1 MTKNKFYDIIDID
14 KKESDI
20 MSRYPGSL
28 HNHSHFSN
36 QTLRDCIN
44 TVESL
49 MDLAVELGHEC
60 VALTDHETISGY
72 IKAEKYYKKIKE
84 KHPDFKLIRGNEIYL
99 TRNGLTANNYDK
111 TKDRYFHFILLARDL
126 EGYKQICELSTR
138 AWQRSYMSRRQRRRP
153 TYYQDLKDIVK
164 PNQGH
169 LIASS
174 ACLGSQLDRFL
185 LQFME
190 THDVEYYHTALRWCQ
205 YIEDIF
211 GEGNF
216 YLEIQPSN
224 NKEQIFV
231 NQCLLN
237 IAEELNLRYIITT
250 DSHYGRPED
259 AKVHE
264 AFLNAQDGDREVKSF
279 YATTYMMS
287 DEEIRSFFPYLRNDQ
302 IEFAY
307 ESIREIKDRCEDFS
321 ILKPLKIPSLPWRKF
336 PEVEFQE
343 KVDWP
348 LYIPAIEKFFNSPH
362 YSDNVL
368 ALALIDGINR
378 HPDLKNEEAYKA
390 LNECLEMTWESSQV
404 NKAQWS
410 AYFLNLQKIIDECW
424 NAGTLVMPARGS
436 GMGFLL
442 LYALDIIQINCL
454 REKTRTYSWRFLNPA
469 RVSVLDIDVDIEGVR
484 RAQTLEHLRK
494 VYGQN
499 RVSNVAT
506 FKTEK
511 SKSAIQTAARGLG
524 IDIDEASYISNL
536 IPVERG
542 AVYSLKQ
549 TYYGDEENGI
559 APTQSFVNEVEK
571 YPQLWEVAQKIEGLI
586 CGVGIHA
593 GGVVFTDEDF
603 TESSAL
609 MRAPDGTI
617 ITQFELHDL
626 EDVSMIKM
634 DLLSV
639 EAADK
644 IHTCL
649 DLLAEQGYIK
659 KYPTLRE
666 TYENAIGVYKIDRD
680 DKQMW
685 DMVQNHEIVSLF
697 QMEQQSGVRGI
708 ALTHPRSVDELA
720 VLNSVI
726 RLMATEKGAESPLD
740 KYARF
745 RDNPNAWDR
754 EMISM
759 GLTEEERK
767 IMHRELDIS
776 DGMSITQEQFM
787 QLVQL
792 PECGGWDLQ
801 FADKLRKSIAKKN
814 PKEYD
819 ALTKQF
825 FDNVKEKGLSQKFCN
840 YVWNIEI
847 ALSRG
852 YGFNAAHTYSYSM
865 VALQEMN
872 LARFFPIIFWN
883 TANLIVDSGGI
894 QTIEYDENGEA
905 SLIVEAE
912 PDEDPDEEEQEEW
925 EEENEINSEDER
937 EDKKKEK
944 TKTVDYGKVASAI
957 GRFST
962 YGIVVSPP
970 NINSSSYTFTP
981 VVKRNEILYGLRG
994 ITRLSTSII
1003 QEIISKRP
1011 FHSIQDFIDRVKVNK
1026 IQMTNLIKCG
1036 AFDELV
1042 DLPREEIMAAY
1053 IDMIADKKQ
1062 RLTLQNMQML
1072 INYDLIPENLSF
1084 CKKLFLFNKF
1094 LKQQKKVE
1102 YYKLNEAAI
1111 NFIANYFSADCLVNG
1126 IEISAAVW
1134 DNLYQRG
1141 MDPMRFYLK
1150 EHKDEMLDKLNKALY
1165 DEMFNKY
1172 AKGSISHWEMESVSF
1187 YSHPHELADSQYLYD
1202 DFFQLSE
1209 EPEVDYTFTGKDGN
1223 EVRVYKL
1230 RRIIG
1235 TVIDKNK
1242 MKNTVTLLTPTG
1254 VVNVKVYKSQYAGY
1268 DKQLSERG
1276 ADGHKHVVEAS
1287 WFKRGTLLMIQGIRR
1302 GQDFIPKK
1310 RKDSFYP
1317 IISKITGI
1325 HDDGTLEFQTER
1337 AVIEE

>member
-1 MTKNKFYDIIDID
+1 
-14 KKESDI
+14 

-49 MDLAVELGHEC
+49 IDLAMELGHEC

-72 IKAEKYYKKIKE
+72 IKAEKYIKQKRTDKKDKDGNIIP
-84 KHPDFKLIRGNEIYL
+84 HDPRWDSFKLIRGNEIYL
-99 TRNGLTANNYDK
+99 TRNGLTAKNYDK
-111 TKDRYFHFILLARDL
+111 TKDRYFHFILLAKDL
-126 EGYKQICELSTR
+126 EGYKQICQLSTR

-153 TYYQDLKDIVK
+153 TYYQDLKDIIK

-169 LIASS
+169 VIASS
-174 ACLGSQLDRFL
+174 ACLGSQLDKFL
-185 LQFME
+185 LRYMDTGDE
-190 THDVEYYHTALRWCQ
+190 EYFDTARRWCE

-211 GEGNF
+211 GDGNF
-216 YLEIQPSN
+216 YLEMQPSTS
-224 NKEQIFV
+224 KEQIFV
-231 NQCLLN
+231 NKQLLKLSEMLG
-237 IAEELNLRYIITT
+237 IRYIITT

-259 AKVHE
+259 AAIHE
-264 AFLNAQDGDREVKSF
+264 AFLNSQDGDREVKSF

-287 DEEIRSFFPYLRNDQ
+287 DEEIRSFFPYLTESE
-302 IEFAY
+302 IESAY
-307 ESIREIKDRCEDFS
+307 TAIRTIKDQCEDFS
-321 ILKPLKIPSLPWRKF
+321 ILKPLKIPSLPWRQFHGFTSREIGFYTYK
-336 PEVEFQE
+336 
-343 KVDWP
+343 
-348 LYIPAIEKFFNSPH
+348 IPALINFVNSN
-362 YSDNVL
+362 YNSDKQLVL
-368 ALALIDGINR
+368 ALIEGIKK
-378 HPDLKNEEAYKA
+378 HEDLQNEEAYKA

-424 NAGTLVMPARGS
+424 NSGTIVLPARGS
-436 GMGFLL
+436 GMGFVL

-454 REKTRTYSWRFLNPA
+454 REKTKTYPWRFLNPA

-484 RAQTLEHLRK
+484 RGQTLEHLRK
-494 VYGQN
+494 VYGAN

-524 IDIDEASYISNL
+524 IDVDEASYISNL
-536 IPVERG
+536 IPSERG
-542 AVYSLKQ
+542 QVYTLKQ

-559 APTQSFVNEVEK
+559 SPTTAFVNEIDK
-571 YPQLWEVAQKIEGLI
+571 YPQLWEVAKKIEGLI
-586 CGVGIHA
+586 CGQGIHA

-649 DLLAEQGYIK
+649 DLLVEQGYIK

-666 TYENAIGVYKIDRD
+666 TYEEALGVYKINRD
-680 DKQMW
+680 DEKMW

-745 RDNPNAWDR
+745 RSYPNAWDA
-754 EMISM
+754 EMKQM
-759 GLTEEERK
+759 GLSDEERQ

-825 FDNVKEKGLSQKFCN
+825 FDNVKEKQLNEKFCN
-840 YVWNIEI
+840 YVWNVEV

-872 LARFFPIIFWN
+872 LARFYPIIFWN

-894 QTIEYDENGEA
+894 QVVDYTTAEDEMLE
-905 SLIVEAE
+905 VEAE
-912 PDEDPDEEEQEEW
+912 PDMDEEEELEEW
-925 EEENEINSEDER
+925 EEENEVTEGEK
-937 EDKKKEK
+937 EDKQKEK
-944 TKTVDYGKVASAI
+944 SKTVDYGKVASAI
-957 GRFST
+957 GRFSS
-962 YGIVVSPP
+962 YGIKVAPP
-970 NINSSSYTFTP
+970 DINNSSYTFTP
-981 VVKRNEILYGLRG
+981 VVRDNRILYGLRG
-994 ITRLSTSII
+994 ITRLSATTIKDI
-1003 QEIISKRP
+1003 MEKRP
-1011 FHSIQDFIDRVKVNK
+1011 FRSMEDFLERVKINK
-1026 IQMTNLIKCG
+1026 IQMSNLIKSG
-1036 AFDELV
+1036 AFDGLV
-1042 DLPREEIMAAY
+1042 NLPREEIMAKY

-1062 RLTLQNMQML
+1062 RITLQNMQML
-1072 INYDLIPENLSF
+1072 INYNLIPEELIF
-1084 CKKLFLFNKF
+1084 CKKVFLFNKF

-1102 YYKLNEAAI
+1102 YYQLNNAAI
-1111 NFIANYFSADCLVNG
+1111 DFIANNFTADVISNG
-1126 IEISAAVW
+1126 TEIQAAKW
-1134 DNLYQRG
+1134 ELMYQNA
-1141 MDPMRFYLK
+1141 MNPMREYIK
-1150 EHKDEMLDKLNKALY
+1150 EHKDEILEALNKCLY
-1165 DEMFNKY
+1165 NEMFNKY
-1172 AKGSISHWEMESVSF
+1172 ALGSVEHWSMESVSF
-1187 YSHPHELADSQYLYD
+1187 YQDKHELDNSQHLYS
-1202 DFFQLSE
+1202 DFMKLPE

-1223 EVRVYKL
+1223 EVKVFRL
-1230 RRIIG
+1230 RQIIG

-1254 VVNVKVYKSQYAGY
+1254 VVNVKVYKSQYAGF

-1276 ADGHKHVVEAS
+1276 ADGHKHVIEKS
-1287 WFKRGTLLMIQGIRR
+1287 WFSRGTLLMVQGIRR
-1302 GQDFIPKK
+1302 GADFIPKK
-1310 RKDSFYP
+1310 RKDSFFP
-1317 IISKITGI
+1317 VISKITAI
-1325 HDDGTLEFQTER
+1325 NEDGTLQFQTER
-1337 AVIEE
+1337 AIIEE

>member
-1 MTKNKFYDIIDID
+1 
-14 KKESDI
+14 
-20 MSRYPGSL
+20 MSKYPGSL
-28 HNHSHFSN
+28 HNHTEYSN
-36 QTLRDCIN
+36 ETLRDCIN
-44 TVESL
+44 TVPGL
-49 MDLAVELGHEC
+49 IDLAIELGHEC
-60 VALTDHETISGY
+60 VAITDHETISSY

-84 KHPDFKLIRGNEIYL
+84 KYPDFKLIRGNEIYL
-99 TRNGLTANNYDK
+99 TRNGLTAKNYDK
-111 TKDRYFHFILLARDL
+111 TKDRYFHFILLAKDL
-126 EGYKQICELSTR
+126 IGYKQICELSTR

-174 ACLGSQLDRFL
+174 ACLGSQLDKFL
-185 LQFME
+185 LRYMDTGDEEFYE
-190 THDVEYYHTALRWCQ
+190 TAKRWCQ
-205 YIEDIF
+205 YIIDIF

-216 YLEIQPSN
+216 YLELQPSN
-224 NKEQIFV
+224 NAEQIFV
-231 NQCLLN
+231 NKHLLKLSN
-237 IAEELNLRYIITT
+237 ELGIKYIITT

-259 AKVHE
+259 AKIHE

-279 YATTYMMS
+279 YATTYMMK
-287 DEEIRSFFPYLRNDQ
+287 DEEVRGFLKYMTENQ
-302 IEFAY
+302 IEAAY
-307 ESIREIKDRCEDFS
+307 EAIREIKDKCEDFS
-321 ILKPLKIPSLPWRKF
+321 ILKPLKIPSLPWRTFIEYSSDDIKYYAT
-336 PEVEFQE
+336 
-343 KVDWP
+343 KM
-348 LYIPAIEKFFNSPH
+348 PALDHFIESPH
-362 YSDNVL
+362 ESDRQLVL
-368 ALALIDGINR
+368 ALIAGINK
-378 HPDLKNEEAYKA
+378 HEDLRNEEAYAA
-390 LNECLEMTWESSQV
+390 LNECLEMTWVSSEV

-436 GMGFLL
+436 GMGFVL

-454 REKTRTYSWRFLNPA
+454 REKTKTYPWRFLNPA

-484 RAQTLEHLRK
+484 RAQVLEHLRK

-524 IDIDEASYISNL
+524 IDVDEASYISNL

-542 AVYSLKQ
+542 AVYTLKQ

-559 APTQSFVNEVEK
+559 APTQSFINEVNK

-586 CGVGIHA
+586 CGQGIHA

-649 DLLAEQGYIK
+649 DLLVEQGYVK

-666 TYENAIGVYKIDRD
+666 TYENAIGVYKINRD
-680 DKQMW
+680 DEKMW

-745 RDNPNAWDR
+745 REHPKDWDK
-754 EMISM
+754 EMIQL
-759 GLTEEERK
+759 GLTDKERE

-825 FDNVKEKGLSQKFCN
+825 FENVKEKGLSEKFCN
-840 YVWNIEI
+840 YVWNVEI

-865 VALQEMN
+865 IALQEMN
-872 LARFFPIIFWN
+872 LAKFFPIIFWN
-883 TANLIVDSGGI
+883 CANLIVDSGGI
-894 QTIEYDENGEA
+894 QTEEMDEDEG
-905 SLIVEAE
+905 LDVEPE
-912 PDEDPDEEEQEEW
+912 PDEDEEEEQEEW
-925 EEENEINSEDER
+925 EEENEATEGEK

-944 TKTVDYGKVASAI
+944 TKSVDYGKVASAI
-957 GRFST
+957 GRFHS
-962 YGIVVSPP
+962 YGIKVSPP
-970 NINSSSYTFTP
+970 NINDSSYSFTP
-981 VVKRNEILYGLRG
+981 VVERNEILYGLRG

-1003 QEIISKRP
+1003 KEIMEMRP
-1011 FHSIQDFIDRVKVNK
+1011 FDSMEDFLERVKINK
-1026 IQMTNLIKCG
+1026 VQMSNLIKCG
-1036 AFDELV
+1036 AFDEMMGI
-1042 DLPREEIMAAY
+1042 PREEIMAKY
-1053 IDMIADKKQ
+1053 ISMIADKKQ

-1072 INYDLIPENLSF
+1072 ITYNLIPEEMNF
-1084 CKKLFLFNKF
+1084 AKKVFLFNKF

-1102 YYKLNEAAI
+1102 YYQLNDAAI
-1111 NFIANYFSADCLVNG
+1111 NFIADNFSVDILTNG
-1126 IEISAAVW
+1126 MQLSAAKW
-1134 DNLYQRG
+1134 DLIYQRA
-1141 MDPMRFYLK
+1141 MDPMRNYIK
-1150 EHKDEMLDKLNKALY
+1150 AHKDEMLKALNDALY
-1165 DEMFNKY
+1165 KEMFDKY
-1172 AKGSISHWEMESVSF
+1172 AQGSISHWEMESVSF
-1187 YSHPHELADSQYLYD
+1187 YSHEHELAEAQYYYD
-1202 DFFQLSE
+1202 DFFKLSE
-1209 EPEVDYTFTGKDGN
+1209 EPEVDYSFVGKDGK
-1223 EVRVYKL
+1223 EVRIYSLKK
-1230 RRIIG
+1230 IIG
-1235 TVIDKNK
+1235 TVIDKSK

-1254 VVNVKVYKSQYAGY
+1254 VVNVKIYKNQYAGY

-1276 ADGHKHVVEAS
+1276 ADGKKHVKEKS
-1287 WFKRGTLLMIQGIRR
+1287 WFSRGTLLMVQGIRR

-1317 IISKITGI
+1317 IISKITAI

-1337 AVIEE
+1337 AEIVE

>member
-1 MTKNKFYDIIDID
+1 
-14 KKESDI
+14 
-20 MSRYPGSL
+20 MSKYPGSL
-28 HNHSHFSN
+28 HNHTEYSN
-36 QTLRDCIN
+36 ETLRDCIN
-44 TVESL
+44 TVQSL
-49 MDLAVELGHEC
+49 IDTAIELGHEC
-60 VALTDHETISGY
+60 VAITDHETISSY

-99 TRNGLTANNYDK
+99 TRNGLTAKNFDK
-111 TKDRYFHFILLARDL
+111 TRDGYFHFILLAKDL
-126 EGYKQICELSTR
+126 EGYKQICQLSTR

-174 ACLGSQLDRFL
+174 ACLGSQLDKFL
-185 LQFME
+185 LRYMDTE
-190 THDVEYYHTALRWCQ
+190 DEEYFKTAKKWCL

-211 GEGNF
+211 GRGNF
-216 YLEIQPSN
+216 YLELQPSN

-231 NQCLLN
+231 NNKLIQ
-237 IAEELNLRYIITT
+237 IANDLKIPYIITT

-259 AKVHE
+259 APIHE
-264 AFLNAQDGDREVKSF
+264 AFLNAQEGDREVKSF
-279 YATTYMMS
+279 YASTYMMK
-287 DEEIRSFFPYLRNDQ
+287 DEEVREYLKYLTDEQ
-302 IEFAY
+302 IEAAY
-307 ESIREIKDRCEDFS
+307 ESIREIKDKCEDFS
-321 ILKPLKIPSLPWRKF
+321 ILKPLKIPSLPWRTYYD
-336 PEVEFQE
+336 PGDE
-343 KVDWP
+343 K
-348 LYIPAIEKFFNSPH
+348 IIKAIEKMPAIKNFIYSSH
-362 YSDNVL
+362 SSDNILVY
-368 ALALIDGINR
+368 ALIDGIER
-378 HPDLKNEEAYKA
+378 HKDLQNDKAYKA

-424 NAGTLVMPARGS
+424 NAGTIVLPARGS
-436 GMGFLL
+436 GMGFVL

-454 REKTRTYSWRFLNPA
+454 REKTKTYPWRFLNPA

-494 VYGQN
+494 VYGEN

-524 IDIDEASYISNL
+524 IDVDTASYISNL

-542 AVYSLKQ
+542 QVYTLKQ
-549 TYYGDEENGI
+549 TYYGDEENDI
-559 APTQSFVNEVEK
+559 MPTQAFINEVNK

-586 CGVGIHA
+586 CGQGIHA

-649 DLLAEQGYIK
+649 DLLVEQGYIEEK
-659 KYPTLRE
+659 ATLRE
-666 TYENAIGVYKIDRD
+666 TYENALGVYKINRD
-680 DKQMW
+680 DEKMW

-745 RDNPNAWDR
+745 RENPRDWDK
-754 EMISM
+754 EMKDM
-759 GLTEEERK
+759 GLTDEERV

-825 FDNVKEKGLSQKFCN
+825 FENVEEKGLSKNFCN

-865 VALQEMN
+865 IALQEMN
-872 LARFFPIIFWN
+872 LARFYPIIFWN

-894 QTIEYDENGEA
+894 QTDEE
-905 SLIVEAE
+905 VE
-912 PDEDPDEEEQEEW
+912 DEDEGLEVEPEEDEDEEEQEDW
-925 EEENEINSEDER
+925 EEENEELSNEEV
-937 EDKKKEK
+937 EDKKKK
-944 TKTVDYGKVASAI
+944 KQKNIDYGKVATAI
-957 GRFST
+957 GRFNN
-962 YGIVVSPP
+962 YGIKVSPP

-981 VVKRNEILYGLRG
+981 DVEKNQILYGLRG
-994 ITRLSTSII
+994 IARLSTSII
-1003 QEIISKRP
+1003 QDIINKRP
-1011 FHSIQDFIDRVKVNK
+1011 FDSVDDFLERVKLNK
-1026 IQMTNLIKCG
+1026 IQMSNLIKCG
-1036 AFDELV
+1036 AFDELAGI
-1042 DLPREEIMAAY
+1042 PREEIMRDY
-1053 IDMIADKKQ
+1053 IENIADIKNDINL
-1062 RLTLQNMQML
+1062 RNMQML
-1072 INYDLIPENLSF
+1072 INYNLIPKELDF
-1084 CKKLFLFNKF
+1084 YRRVFLFNKF
-1094 LKQQKKVE
+1094 LKTQIKDNKYE
-1102 YYKLNEAAI
+1102 LIPAAI
-1111 NFIANYFSADCLVNG
+1111 DFISDNFSADYIENG
-1126 IEISAAVW
+1126 NYISMALW
-1134 DNLYQRG
+1134 DSLYKKAMEPMRVYLKQNKAKMLNKLNNVLYQ
-1141 MDPMRFYLK
+1141 
-1150 EHKDEMLDKLNKALY
+1150 EVY
-1165 DEMFNKY
+1165 DKY
-1172 AKGSISHWEMESVSF
+1172 AEGNISHWEMESVSF
-1187 YSHPHELADSQYLYD
+1187 YSHEHELNDAQSLYD
-1202 DFFQLSE
+1202 DFFKLPE
-1209 EPEVDYTFTGKDGN
+1209 EPEIDYSFIGKDGN
-1223 EVRVYKL
+1223 EIRVYKL

-1254 VVNVKVYKSQYAGY
+1254 VVNVKIYKNQYALY
-1268 DKQLSERG
+1268 DKQLSQKG
-1276 ADGHKHVVEAS
+1276 ADGKKHVIEKS
-1287 WFKRGTLLMIQGIRR
+1287 WFSRGTLLMVQGIRR

-1310 RKDSFYP
+1310 RKDSYYP
-1317 IISKITGI
+1317 VVSKITKI
-1325 HDDGTLEFQTER
+1325 EDDGYLEFQLER
-1337 AVIEE
+1337 AEVSE

>member
-1 MTKNKFYDIIDID
+1 M
-14 KKESDI
+14 
-20 MSRYPGSL
+20 
-28 HNHSHFSN
+28 
-36 QTLRDCIN
+36 
-44 TVESL
+44 
-49 MDLAVELGHEC
+49 
-60 VALTDHETISGY
+60 
-72 IKAEKYYKKIKE
+72 
-84 KHPDFKLIRGNEIYL
+84 
-99 TRNGLTANNYDK
+99 
-111 TKDRYFHFILLARDL
+111 
-126 EGYKQICELSTR
+126 
-138 AWQRSYMSRRQRRRP
+138 
-153 TYYQDLKDIVK
+153 
-164 PNQGH
+164 
-169 LIASS
+169 
-174 ACLGSQLDRFL
+174 
-185 LQFME
+185 
-190 THDVEYYHTALRWCQ
+190 
-205 YIEDIF
+205 
-211 GEGNF
+211 
-216 YLEIQPSN
+216 
-224 NKEQIFV
+224 
-231 NQCLLN
+231 
-237 IAEELNLRYIITT
+237 
-250 DSHYGRPED
+250 
-259 AKVHE
+259 
-264 AFLNAQDGDREVKSF
+264 
-279 YATTYMMS
+279 
-287 DEEIRSFFPYLRNDQ
+287 
-302 IEFAY
+302 
-307 ESIREIKDRCEDFS
+307 
-321 ILKPLKIPSLPWRKF
+321 
-336 PEVEFQE
+336 
-343 KVDWP
+343 
-348 LYIPAIEKFFNSPH
+348 
-362 YSDNVL
+362 
-368 ALALIDGINR
+368 
-378 HPDLKNEEAYKA
+378 
-390 LNECLEMTWESSQV
+390 
-404 NKAQWS
+404 
-410 AYFLNLQKIIDECW
+410 
-424 NAGTLVMPARGS
+424 
-436 GMGFLL
+436 
-442 LYALDIIQINCL
+442 
-454 REKTRTYSWRFLNPA
+454 NPA

-494 VYGQN
+494 VYGAN

-524 IDIDEASYISNL
+524 IDVDEASYISNL

-542 AVYSLKQ
+542 AVYTLKQ

-559 APTQSFVNEVEK
+559 APTQSFVNEISK

-586 CGVGIHA
+586 CGQGIHA

-649 DLLAEQGYIK
+649 DLLVNQGYIQ
-659 KYPTLRE
+659 PGATLRE
-666 TYENAIGVYKIDRD
+666 TYESVLNVYKIERD
-680 DKQMW
+680 DPKMW

-745 RDNPNAWDR
+745 RERPKDWDK
-754 EMISM
+754 EMIQM
-759 GLTEEERK
+759 GLTEEERA

-825 FDNVKEKGLSQKFCN
+825 FDNVKEKGLSEKFCN

-883 TANLIVDSGGI
+883 CANLIVDSGGI
-894 QTIEYDENGEA
+894 QTTEVEDEDEG
-905 SLIVEAE
+905 LDVEAE
-912 PDEDPDEEEQEEW
+912 PDEDENEEDEEEW
-925 EEENEINSEDER
+925 EEENESSEGEK

-944 TKTVDYGKVASAI
+944 TKTIDYGKVASAI
-957 GRFST
+957 GRFNT
-962 YGIVVSPP
+962 YGIKVAPP
-970 NINSSSYTFTP
+970 NINASNYTFTP
-981 VVKRNEILYGLRG
+981 VVKENEILYGLRG

-1003 QEIISKRP
+1003 KDIMDKRP
-1011 FHSIQDFIDRVKVNK
+1011 FGSMEEFLDKVKINK
-1026 IQMTNLIKCG
+1026 VQMSNLIKCG
-1036 AFDELV
+1036 AFDELTG
-1042 DLPREEIMAAY
+1042 LPREETMKKY
-1053 IDMIADKKQ
+1053 IEMIADKKQ

-1072 INYDLIPENLSF
+1072 INYDLIPPELEF

-1102 YYKLNEAAI
+1102 YYELNDSAV
-1111 NFIANYFSADCLVNG
+1111 NFIANNFNADWLSNG
-1126 IEISAAVW
+1126 TKISAAVW

-1141 MDPMRFYLK
+1141 MDPMRMYLK
-1150 EHKDEMLDKLNKALY
+1150 EHKDEVLNKLNQALY

-1172 AKGSISHWEMESVSF
+1172 AAGSVSHWEMESVSF
-1187 YSHPHELADSQYLYD
+1187 YSHEHELASAQQYYD
-1202 DFFQLSE
+1202 DFFTLPE
-1209 EPEVDYTFTGKDGN
+1209 EPEIDYTFTGKDGN
-1223 EVRVYKL
+1223 EVRVFKL
-1230 RRIIG
+1230 RKIIG
-1235 TVIDKNK
+1235 TVIDKSK

-1254 VVNVKVYKSQYAGY
+1254 VVNVKIYKNQYAGY

-1276 ADGHKHVVEAS
+1276 ADGKKHVKEKS
-1287 WFKRGTLLMIQGIRR
+1287 WFSRGTLLMVQGIRR

-1317 IISKITGI
+1317 IISKITAI

>member
-1 MTKNKFYDIIDID
+1 
-14 KKESDI
+14 
-20 MSRYPGSL
+20 MSQYPGSM
-28 HNHSHFSN
+28 HNHTEYSN
-36 QTLRDCIN
+36 ETLRDCIN
-44 TVESL
+44 TVQGL
-49 MDLAVELGHEC
+49 IDLAIELGHEC
-60 VALTDHETISGY
+60 VAITDHETISSY

-99 TRNGLTANNYDK
+99 TRNGLTAKNYDK
-111 TKDRYFHFILLARDL
+111 TKDRYFHFILLAKDI

-174 ACLGSQLDRFL
+174 ACLGSQLDKFL
-185 LQFME
+185 LQYMDTGDE
-190 THDVEYYHTALRWCQ
+190 EYFDTARRWCE

-211 GEGNF
+211 GAGNF
-216 YLEIQPSN
+216 YLELQPSN

-231 NQCLLN
+231 NQQLIRLSEMLGIN
-237 IAEELNLRYIITT
+237 YIITT

-259 AKVHE
+259 APIHE
-264 AFLNAQDGDREVKSF
+264 AFLNAQDGEREVKSF
-279 YATTYMMS
+279 YATTYMMK
-287 DEEIRSFFPYLRNDQ
+287 DEEVRSFLPYLTPEQ
-302 IEFAY
+302 IEAAY
-307 ESIREIKDRCEDFS
+307 ASIREIKNKCEDFS
-321 ILKPLKIPSLPWRKF
+321 ILKPLKIPSLPWRDF
-336 PEVEFQE
+336 HARTQE
-343 KVDWP
+343 EIDY
-348 LYIPAIEKFFNSPH
+348 YISLMPALEKFLHSTH
-362 YSDNVL
+362 YSDSELFFAV
-368 ALALIDGINR
+368 IDGIKK
-378 HPDLKNEEAYKA
+378 HEDLQNEEAYKA
-390 LNECLEMTWESSQV
+390 LNECLEMTWVSSEV

-436 GMGFLL
+436 GMGFVL

-454 REKTRTYSWRFLNPA
+454 REKTKTYPWRFLNPA

-484 RAQTLEHLRK
+484 RAQVLEHLRK

-524 IDIDEASYISNL
+524 IDVDEASYISNL
-536 IPVERG
+536 IPAERG
-542 AVYSLKQ
+542 QVYTLKQ
-549 TYYGDEENGI
+549 AYYGDEENGI
-559 APTQSFVNEVEK
+559 APTQAFINEVDK
-571 YPQLWEVAQKIEGLI
+571 YPQLWEVAKKIEGLI
-586 CGVGIHA
+586 CGQGIHA

-609 MRAPDGTI
+609 MRAPDGTV

-649 DLLAEQGYIK
+649 DLLVEQGYIK
-659 KYPTLRE
+659 QYPTLRE
-666 TYENAIGVYKIDRD
+666 TYENALGVYKINRD
-680 DKQMW
+680 DEKMW

-745 RDNPNAWDR
+745 RENPKAWDR
-754 EMISM
+754 EMQQM
-759 GLTEEERK
+759 GLTEEQRA

-801 FADKLRKSIAKKN
+801 WADKLRKSIAKKN
-814 PKEYD
+814 PKDYD

-825 FDNVKEKGLSQKFCN
+825 FDNVKEKGLNEKFCH
-840 YVWNIEI
+840 YVWDVEV

-852 YGFNAAHTYSYSM
+852 YGFNAAHTYSYSII
-865 VALQEMN
+865 ALQEMN
-872 LARFFPIIFWN
+872 LARFYPIIFWN

-894 QTIEYDENGEA
+894 QIEEVEDEDEGLDVEP
-905 SLIVEAE
+905 EAE
-912 PDEDPDEEEQEEW
+912 EDEEDEEDEEEW
-925 EEENEINSEDER
+925 EEENELTEGEK

-944 TKTVDYGKVASAI
+944 SKTVDYGKVAAAI
-957 GRFST
+957 GRFSN
-962 YGIVVSPP
+962 YGISVAPP
-970 NINSSSYTFTP
+970 DINSSSYTFTP
-981 VVKRNEILYGLRG
+981 VVKSNEILYGLRG
-994 ITRLSTSII
+994 ITRLSTSTIKDI
-1003 QEIISKRP
+1003 MGGRP
-1011 FHSIQDFIDRVKVNK
+1011 FKSMEDFLDKVKVNK
-1026 IQMTNLIKCG
+1026 IQMANLIKCG

-1042 DLPREEIMAAY
+1042 KLPREEIMAKY

-1072 INYDLIPENLSF
+1072 INYDLIPEELSF

-1102 YYKLNEAAI
+1102 YYELNDSAI
-1111 NFIANYFSADCLVNG
+1111 NFIANNFSADYLSNG
-1126 IEISAAVW
+1126 TKISAELW
-1134 DNLYQRG
+1134 DALYQRG
-1141 MDPMRFYLK
+1141 MDPMRNYLK
-1150 EHKDEMLDKLNKALY
+1150 ANKDEVLSNLNNALY
-1165 DEMFNKY
+1165 NEMFNKY
-1172 AKGSISHWEMESVSF
+1172 AQGSVSHWEMEAVSF
-1187 YSHPHELADSQYLYD
+1187 YSHAHELTDSQYLYD
-1202 DFFQLSE
+1202 DFFKLSE

-1223 EVRVYKL
+1223 EVRVYRL
-1230 RRIIG
+1230 RKIIG
-1235 TVIDKNK
+1235 TVIDKSK

-1254 VVNVKVYKSQYAGY
+1254 VVNVKVYKNQYAGF
-1268 DKQLSERG
+1268 DKQLSQKG
-1276 ADGHKHVVEAS
+1276 ADGKKHVIEKS
-1287 WFKRGTLLMIQGIRR
+1287 WFSRGSLLMVQGIRR

-1317 IISKITGI
+1317 VISKITNV

>member
-1 MTKNKFYDIIDID
+1 
-14 KKESDI
+14 

-49 MDLAVELGHEC
+49 IDLAVELGHEC

-84 KHPDFKLIRGNEIYL
+84 KNPDFKLIRGNEIYL
-99 TRNGLTANNYDK
+99 TRNGLTAKNYDK
-111 TKDRYFHFILLARDL
+111 TKDRYFHFILLAKDL

-174 ACLGSQLDRFL
+174 ACLGSQLDKFL
-185 LQFME
+185 LRYMDTGDEEFYE
-190 THDVEYYHTALRWCQ
+190 TAKKWCL

-211 GEGNF
+211 GKGNF
-216 YLEIQPSN
+216 YLEMQPSIE
-224 NKEQIFV
+224 KEQIFV
-231 NQCLLN
+231 NKQLLRLSKE
-237 IAEELNLRYIITT
+237 IGFKYIITT
-250 DSHYGRPED
+250 DSHYGQLAD
-259 AKVHE
+259 APIHE
-264 AFLNAQDGDREVKSF
+264 AFLNAQDGDREVRSF

-287 DEEIRSFFPYLRNDQ
+287 DEELRGFFPYLTDDQ
-302 IEFAY
+302 IEAAY
-307 ESIREIKDRCEDFS
+307 EAIREIKNKCEDFS
-321 ILKPLKIPSLPWRKF
+321 ILKPLKIPSLQWRQFSSRSKA
-336 PEVEFQE
+336 EI
-343 KVDWP
+343 DD
-348 LYIPAIEKFFNSPH
+348 YIKLMPALEKFVTSP
-362 YSDNVL
+362 YEADKVLVL
-368 ALALIDGINR
+368 ALIAGIEK
-378 HPDLKNEEAYKA
+378 HEDLHNKEAWAA

-436 GMGFLL
+436 GMGFVL

-454 REKTRTYSWRFLNPA
+454 REKTKTYPWRFLNPA
-469 RVSVLDIDVDIEGVR
+469 RVSVLDIDVDIEGCR

-524 IDIDEASYISNL
+524 IDVDEASYISNL
-536 IPVERG
+536 IPSERG
-542 AVYSLKQ
+542 AVYTLSQ

-559 APTQSFVNEVEK
+559 APTQAFINEVDK
-571 YPQLWEVAQKIEGLI
+571 YPQLWEVAKKIEGLI
-586 CGVGIHA
+586 CGQGIHA

-609 MRAPDGTI
+609 MRAPDGTV

-649 DLLAEQGYIK
+649 DLLVEQGYIK

-666 TYENAIGVYKIDRD
+666 TYENTIGVYKINRD
-680 DKQMW
+680 DEKMW

-745 RDNPNAWDR
+745 RENPKAWDK
-754 EMISM
+754 EMQQM
-759 GLTEEERK
+759 GLTEEQRA

-814 PKEYD
+814 PKEYE
-819 ALTKQF
+819 ALTKKF
-825 FDNVKEKGLSQKFCN
+825 FENVKEKNLNEKFCH
-840 YVWNIEI
+840 YVWDVEV

-865 VALQEMN
+865 IALQEMN
-872 LARFFPIIFWN
+872 LARFYPIIFWN

-894 QTIEYDENGEA
+894 QTDE
-905 SLIVEAE
+905 VE
-912 PDEDPDEEEQEEW
+912 DEDEGLDVEPEADADEEEQEEW
-925 EEENEINSEDER
+925 EEENEITEEEK

-944 TKTVDYGKVASAI
+944 TKTVDYGKVATAI
-957 GRFST
+957 GRFNG
-962 YGIVVSPP
+962 YGIKVSPP
-970 NINSSSYTFTP
+970 NINDSSYTFTP
-981 VVKRNEILYGLRG
+981 VPDRNEILYGLRG

-1003 QEIISKRP
+1003 KDIIDKRP
-1011 FHSIQDFIDRVKVNK
+1011 FKSLEDFLERVKINK
-1026 IQMTNLIKCG
+1026 IQMCNLIKCG

-1042 DLPREEIMAAY
+1042 GISREEIMKKY
-1053 IDMIADKKQ
+1053 IGMIADQKQ
-1062 RLTLQNMQML
+1062 RITLQNMQML
-1072 INYDLIPENLSF
+1072 INYGLIPEELTLY
-1084 CKKLFLFNKF
+1084 KKVFLFNKF

-1102 YYKLNEAAI
+1102 YYQLNDAAI
-1111 NFIANYFSADCLVNG
+1111 NFIATNFSANVLYNG
-1126 IEISAAVW
+1126 TQILAEKWEMMYQSA
-1134 DNLYQRG
+1134 
-1141 MDPMRFYLK
+1141 MDPMRIYIK
-1150 EHKDEMLDKLNKALY
+1150 AHRDELLTALNDALY
-1165 DEMFNKY
+1165 NEMYNKY
-1172 AKGSISHWEMESVSF
+1172 ALGTISHWEMESVSF
-1187 YSHPHELADSQYLYD
+1187 YSHEHELSKSMKEHHYD
-1202 DFFQLSE
+1202 DFFKMSE
-1209 EPEVDYTFTGKDGN
+1209 EPEVDYSFIGKDGN
-1223 EVRVYKL
+1223 EVRVYSLK
-1230 RRIIG
+1230 RIIG

-1254 VVNVKVYKSQYAGY
+1254 VVNVKVYKSQYAGF

-1276 ADGHKHVVEAS
+1276 ADGHKHVIEPS
-1287 WFKRGTLLMIQGIRR
+1287 WFKRGTLLMVQGIRR

-1317 IISKITGI
+1317 VISKIIGI
-1325 HDDGTLEFQTER
+1325 DSDGRLEFQTER
-1337 AVIEE
+1337 ALVEE

>member
-1 MTKNKFYDIIDID
+1 
-14 KKESDI
+14 
-20 MSRYPGSL
+20 MSQYPGSM
-28 HNHSHFSN
+28 HNHTEYSN
-36 QTLRDCIN
+36 ETLRDCIN
-44 TVESL
+44 TVQGL
-49 MDLAVELGHEC
+49 IDLAIELGHEC
-60 VALTDHETISGY
+60 VAITDHETISSY

-99 TRNGLTANNYDK
+99 TRNGLTAKNYDK
-111 TKDRYFHFILLARDL
+111 TKDRYFHFILLAKDL
-126 EGYKQICELSTR
+126 EGYKQICQLSTR

-174 ACLGSQLDRFL
+174 ACLGSQLDKFL
-185 LQFME
+185 LRYMDTGDEEFYE
-190 THDVEYYHTALRWCQ
+190 TAKRWCM

-211 GEGNF
+211 GKGNF

-231 NQCLLN
+231 NQQLLR
-237 IAEELNLRYIITT
+237 ISKELELKYIITT

-259 AKVHE
+259 ASIHE

-279 YATTYMMS
+279 YATTYMMK
-287 DEEIRSFFPYLRNDQ
+287 DEEVRGFLKYMSDDE
-302 IEFAY
+302 IESAY
-307 ESIREIKDRCEDFS
+307 AAIREIKDKCEDFS
-321 ILKPLKIPSLPWRKF
+321 ILKPLKIPSLPWR
-336 PEVEFQE
+336 EFNNHSNDDLE
-343 KVDWP
+343 
-348 LYIPAIEKFFNSPH
+348 YYIEKIPELEKFIGSPH
-362 YSDNVL
+362 RADNMLVD
-368 ALALIDGINR
+368 AVVEGIMK
-378 HPDLKNEEAYKA
+378 HEDLQNEEAYKA
-390 LNECLEMTWESSQV
+390 LNECLEMTWISSEV

-436 GMGFLL
+436 GMGFVL

-454 REKTRTYSWRFLNPA
+454 REKTKTYPWRFLNPA

-484 RAQTLEHLRK
+484 RAQVLEHLRK

-524 IDIDEASYISNL
+524 IDVDEASYISNL
-536 IPVERG
+536 IPSERG
-542 AVYSLKQ
+542 QVYTLKQ
-549 TYYGDEENGI
+549 TYYGDEDNGI
-559 APTQSFVNEVEK
+559 APTQSFVNEINK
-571 YPQLWEVAQKIEGLI
+571 YPKLWEVASKIEGLI
-586 CGVGIHA
+586 CGQGIHA

-609 MRAPDGTI
+609 MRAPDGTV

-649 DLLAEQGYIK
+649 DLLVEQGYIK
-659 KYPTLRE
+659 QYPTLRE
-666 TYENAIGVYKIDRD
+666 TYENALGVYKINRD
-680 DKQMW
+680 DEKMW

-745 RDNPNAWDR
+745 RENPKAWDR
-754 EMISM
+754 EMQQM
-759 GLTEEERK
+759 GLTEEQRA

-801 FADKLRKSIAKKN
+801 WADKLRKSIAKKN
-814 PKEYD
+814 PKDYD

-825 FDNVKEKGLSQKFCN
+825 FDNVKEKGLNEKFCH
-840 YVWNIEI
+840 YVWDVEV

-865 VALQEMN
+865 IALQEMN
-872 LARFFPIIFWN
+872 LARFYPIIFWN

-894 QTIEYDENGEA
+894 QIEEVEDEDEGLDVEP
-905 SLIVEAE
+905 EAE
-912 PDEDPDEEEQEEW
+912 EDDIEEEEW
-925 EEENEINSEDER
+925 EEENELTEGEK

-944 TKTVDYGKVASAI
+944 SKTVDYGKVAAAI

-962 YGIVVSPP
+962 YGIKVAPP
-970 NINSSSYTFTP
+970 DINGSSYTFTP
-981 VVKRNEILYGLRG
+981 VVESNEILYGLRG
-994 ITRLSTSII
+994 ITRLSTSTIKDI
-1003 QEIISKRP
+1003 MGGRP
-1011 FHSIQDFIDRVKVNK
+1011 FRSMEEFLDKVKVNK
-1026 IQMTNLIKCG
+1026 IQMANLIKCG
-1036 AFDELV
+1036 AFDSLMGV
-1042 DLPREEIMAAY
+1042 PREEIMAKY
-1053 IDMIADKKQ
+1053 IELISDKKQ

-1072 INYDLIPENLSF
+1072 INYNLIPEELMF

-1102 YYKLNEAAI
+1102 YYELNDSAV
-1111 NFIANYFSADCLVNG
+1111 NFIANNFSADWLSNG
-1126 IEISAAVW
+1126 TRIAAAVW

-1141 MDPMRFYLK
+1141 MDPIRIYLK
-1150 EHKDEMLDKLNKALY
+1150 EHKNEMLEQLNQALY
-1165 DEMFNKY
+1165 NEMFNKY
-1172 AKGSISHWEMESVSF
+1172 ASGSISHWEMESVSF
-1187 YSHPHELADSQYLYD
+1187 YSHSHELEEAQYLYD
-1202 DFFQLSE
+1202 DFFKLPE
-1209 EPEVDYTFTGKDGN
+1209 EPEVDYSFTGKDGN

-1235 TVIDKNK
+1235 TVIDKSK
-1242 MKNTVTLLTPTG
+1242 MKNTVTLLTPSG
-1254 VVNVKVYKSQYAGY
+1254 VVNVKIYKNQYAGY
-1268 DKQLSERG
+1268 DKQLSQRG
-1276 ADGHKHVVEAS
+1276 LDGKKHVIEKS
-1287 WFKRGTLLMIQGIRR
+1287 WFSRGTLLMVQGIRR

-1317 IISKITGI
+1317 IISKIIAI
-1325 HDDGTLEFQTER
+1325 HNDGTLEFQTER
-1337 AVIEE
+1337 VEVEE

>member
-1 MTKNKFYDIIDID
+1 
-14 KKESDI
+14 

-49 MDLAVELGHEC
+49 MDLAIELGHEC

-84 KHPDFKLIRGNEIYL
+84 KNPDFKLIRGNEIYL
-99 TRNGLTANNYDK
+99 TRNGLTAKNFDK
-111 TKDRYFHFILLARDL
+111 TKDGYFHFILLAKDL
-126 EGYKQICELSTR
+126 VGYKQICELSTR

-169 LIASS
+169 VIASS
-174 ACLGSQLDRFL
+174 ACLGSQLDKFL
-185 LQFME
+185 LRYMDTNDEKFYQ
-190 THDVEYYHTALRWCQ
+190 TAKSWCE

-211 GEGNF
+211 GKGNF
-216 YLEIQPSN
+216 YLELQPSN

-231 NQCLLN
+231 NKCLIE
-237 IAEELNLRYIITT
+237 IANELNLKYIITT

-259 AKVHE
+259 AAIHE

-279 YATTYMMS
+279 YASTYMMK
-287 DEEIRSFFPYLRNDQ
+287 DEEVRDYLKYLSNEE
-302 IEFAY
+302 IEAAY
-307 ESIREIKDRCEDFS
+307 EAIREIKNKCEDFS
-321 ILKPLKIPSLPWRKF
+321 ILKSLKIPSLPWRDFHARTEEEINEYIKLM
-336 PEVEFQE
+336 PE
-343 KVDWP
+343 
-348 LYIPAIEKFFNSPH
+348 LEKFLNSPH
-362 YSDNVL
+362 TADRELFFAV
-368 ALALIDGINR
+368 IDGVKK
-378 HPDLKNEEAYKA
+378 HEDLQNEEAYKA
-390 LNECLEMTWESSQV
+390 LDECLAMTWESSQV

-436 GMGFLL
+436 GMGFVL

-454 REKTRTYSWRFLNPA
+454 REKTKTYPWRFLNPA

-484 RAQTLEHLRK
+484 RAQVLEHLRK

-524 IDIDEASYISNL
+524 IDVDEASYISNL
-536 IPVERG
+536 IPAERG
-542 AVYSLKQ
+542 AVYTLKQ

-559 APTQSFVNEVEK
+559 APTQSFVNEINK
-571 YPQLWEVAQKIEGLI
+571 YPKLWEVASKIEGLI
-586 CGVGIHA
+586 CGQGIHA

-609 MRAPDGTI
+609 MRAPDGTV

-649 DLLAEQGYIK
+649 DLLVEQGYIK
-659 KYPTLRE
+659 KYSTLRE
-666 TYENAIGVYKIDRD
+666 TYENALGVYKINRD
-680 DKQMW
+680 DKKMW

-745 RDNPNAWDR
+745 RENPKAWDR
-754 EMISM
+754 EMQQM
-759 GLTEEERK
+759 GLTEEQRA

-801 FADKLRKSIAKKN
+801 WADKLRKSIAKKN
-814 PKEYD
+814 PKDYD

-825 FDNVKEKGLSQKFCN
+825 FDNVKEKGLNEKFCH
-840 YVWNIEI
+840 YVWDVEV

-865 VALQEMN
+865 IALQEMN
-872 LARFFPIIFWN
+872 LARFYPIIFWN

-894 QTIEYDENGEA
+894 QTEE
-905 SLIVEAE
+905 VE
-912 PDEDPDEEEQEEW
+912 DEDEGLEVEPEPEEEDIEEDEEEW
-925 EEENEINSEDER
+925 EEENELTEGEK

-944 TKTVDYGKVASAI
+944 TKTVDYGKVAAAI
-957 GRFST
+957 GRFSN
-962 YGIVVSPP
+962 YGIKVAPP
-970 NINSSSYTFTP
+970 DINSSSYTFTP
-981 VVKRNEILYGLRG
+981 VVKSNEILYGLRG
-994 ITRLSTSII
+994 ITRLSTSTIKDI
-1003 QEIISKRP
+1003 MGGRP
-1011 FHSIQDFIDRVKVNK
+1011 FKSMEDFLDKVKVNK
-1026 IQMTNLIKCG
+1026 IQMANLIKCG

-1042 DLPREEIMAAY
+1042 KLPREEIMAKY

-1072 INYDLIPENLSF
+1072 INYDLIPEELSF

-1102 YYKLNEAAI
+1102 YYELNDSAI
-1111 NFIANYFSADCLVNG
+1111 NFIANNFSADYLSNG
-1126 IEISAAVW
+1126 TKISAKLW
-1134 DNLYQRG
+1134 DALYQHG
-1141 MDPMRFYLK
+1141 MDPMRNYLK
-1150 EHKDEMLDKLNKALY
+1150 ANKDKVLNELNKSLY
-1165 DEMFNKY
+1165 NEMFDKY
-1172 AKGSISHWEMESVSF
+1172 AQGSVSHWEMEAVSF
-1187 YSHPHELADSQYLYD
+1187 YSHAHELTDSQYLYD
-1202 DFFQLSE
+1202 DFFKLSE
-1209 EPEVDYTFTGKDGN
+1209 EPEVEYTFTGKDGN
-1223 EVRVYKL
+1223 EVHVYKL

-1235 TVIDKNK
+1235 TVIDKSK

-1254 VVNVKVYKSQYAGY
+1254 VVNVKVYKNQYAGF
-1268 DKQLSERG
+1268 DKQLSQKG
-1276 ADGHKHVVEAS
+1276 ADGKKHVIEKS
-1287 WFKRGTLLMIQGIRR
+1287 WFSRGSLLMVQGIRR
-1302 GQDFIPKK
+1302 GSDFIPKK

-1317 IISKITGI
+1317 IISKITNV

-1337 AVIEE
+1337 MVIEE

>member
-1 MTKNKFYDIIDID
+1 
-14 KKESDI
+14 

-49 MDLAVELGHEC
+49 MDLAIELGHEC

-99 TRNGLTANNYDK
+99 TRNGLTAKNYDK
-111 TKDRYFHFILLARDL
+111 TKDRYFHFILLAKDL
-126 EGYKQICELSTR
+126 EGYKQICQLSTR

-174 ACLGSQLDRFL
+174 ACLGSQLDKFL
-185 LQFME
+185 LQYMD
-190 THDVEYYHTALRWCQ
+190 TGDIEYYNTASRWCQ

-211 GEGNF
+211 GKDNF
-216 YLEIQPSN
+216 YLELQPSN
-224 NKEQIFV
+224 GKEQIFV
-231 NQCLLN
+231 NKCLIQLSH
-237 IAEELNLRYIITT
+237 ELDLKYIITT

-259 AKVHE
+259 AVIHE
-264 AFLNAQDGDREVKSF
+264 AFLNSQDGDREVKSF

-287 DEEIRSFFPYLRNDQ
+287 DEEIRSFFPYLTDED
-302 IEFAY
+302 IEIAY
-307 ESIREIKDRCEDFS
+307 ECIREIKDRCEDFS
-321 ILKPLKIPSLPWRKF
+321 ILKPLKIPSLPWRNFHARTEEEINEYIKLM
-336 PEVEFQE
+336 PE
-343 KVDWP
+343 
-348 LYIPAIEKFFNSPH
+348 LEKFFNSPH
-362 YSDNVL
+362 TADRELCFAVM
-368 ALALIDGINR
+368 DGVQK
-378 HPDLKNEEAYKA
+378 HKDLQNKEAWAA
-390 LNECLEMTWESSQV
+390 LNECLKMTWESSQV

-436 GMGFLL
+436 GMGFVL

-454 REKTRTYSWRFLNPA
+454 REKTKTYPWRFLNPA

-484 RAQTLEHLRK
+484 RAQVLEHLRK

-511 SKSAIQTAARGLG
+511 ARSAIQTACRGLG
-524 IDIDEASYISNL
+524 IDIDEASYIANL
-536 IPVERG
+536 IGGSRG
-542 AVYSLKQ
+542 QIETLKA
-549 TYYGDEENGI
+549 TYYGDEETNTPPNQTFI
-559 APTQSFVNEVEK
+559 NEVNK
-571 YPQLWEVAQKIEGLI
+571 HPKLWEVASKIEGLI
-586 CGVGIHA
+586 CGQGIHA

-649 DLLAEQGYIK
+649 DLLADQGYIK
-659 KYPTLRE
+659 RYPTLRE
-666 TYENAIGVYKIDRD
+666 TYENALGVYKINRD
-680 DKQMW
+680 DKKMW

-745 RDNPNAWDR
+745 RENPKAWDR
-754 EMISM
+754 EMQQM
-759 GLTEEERK
+759 GLTEEQRA

-801 FADKLRKSIAKKN
+801 WADKLRKSIAKKN
-814 PKEYD
+814 PKDYD

-825 FDNVKEKGLSQKFCN
+825 FDNVKEKGLNEKFCH
-840 YVWNIEI
+840 YVWDVEV

-865 VALQEMN
+865 IALQEMN
-872 LARFFPIIFWN
+872 LARFYPIIFWN

-894 QTIEYDENGEA
+894 QTEE
-905 SLIVEAE
+905 VE
-912 PDEDPDEEEQEEW
+912 DEDEGLDVEPEPEEEDEEDEEEW
-925 EEENEINSEDER
+925 EEENELTEGEK

-944 TKTVDYGKVASAI
+944 SKTVDYGKVAAAI
-957 GRFST
+957 GRFSN
-962 YGIVVSPP
+962 YGISVAPP
-970 NINSSSYTFTP
+970 DINSSSYTFTP
-981 VVKRNEILYGLRG
+981 VVKSNEILYGLRG
-994 ITRLSTSII
+994 ITRLSTSTIKNI
-1003 QEIISKRP
+1003 MDGRP
-1011 FHSIQDFIDRVKVNK
+1011 FKSMEDFLDKVKVNK
-1026 IQMTNLIKCG
+1026 IQMANLIKCG

-1042 DLPREEIMAAY
+1042 KLPREEIMAKY

-1072 INYDLIPENLSF
+1072 INYDLIPEELSF

-1102 YYKLNEAAI
+1102 YYELNDSSI
-1111 NFIANYFSADCLVNG
+1111 NFIANNFSADYLSNG
-1126 IEISAAVW
+1126 TKISAELW
-1134 DNLYQRG
+1134 DALYQRG
-1141 MDPMRFYLK
+1141 MDPMRNYLK
-1150 EHKDEMLDKLNKALY
+1150 ANKDEVLSNLNNALY
-1165 DEMFNKY
+1165 NEMFNKY
-1172 AKGSISHWEMESVSF
+1172 AQGSVSHWEMEAVSF
-1187 YSHPHELADSQYLYD
+1187 YSHAHELTDSQYLYD
-1202 DFFQLSE
+1202 DFFKLSE

-1223 EVRVYKL
+1223 EIRVYRL

-1235 TVIDKNK
+1235 TVIDKSK

-1254 VVNVKVYKSQYAGY
+1254 VVNVKIYKNQYAGY

-1276 ADGHKHVVEAS
+1276 ADGKKHVKEKS
-1287 WFKRGTLLMIQGIRR
+1287 WFSRGTLLMVQGIRR

-1317 IISKITGI
+1317 IISKIIGI

-1337 AVIEE
+1337 EMIEE

>member
-1 MTKNKFYDIIDID
+1 
-14 KKESDI
+14 

-84 KHPDFKLIRGNEIYL
+84 KNPDFKLIRGNEIYL
-99 TRNGLTANNYDK
+99 TRNGLTAKNYDK
-111 TKDRYFHFILLARDL
+111 TKDRYFHFILLAKDL

-174 ACLGSQLDRFL
+174 ACLGSQLDKFL
-185 LQFME
+185 LRYMDTDDEEFYE
-190 THDVEYYHTALRWCQ
+190 TAKNWCQ
-205 YIEDIF
+205 YIVDIF

-216 YLEIQPSN
+216 YLELQPSN
-224 NKEQIFV
+224 NAEQIFV
-231 NQCLLN
+231 NKHLIKL
-237 IAEELNLRYIITT
+237 ADELSLKYIITT

-259 AKVHE
+259 AMIHE

-279 YATTYMMS
+279 YATTYMMK
-287 DEEIRSFFPYLRNDQ
+287 DEEVRGFLKYMSEDE
-302 IEFAY
+302 IEAAY
-307 ESIREIKDRCEDFS
+307 AAIREIKDKCEDFS
-321 ILKPLKIPSLPWRKF
+321 ILKPLKIPSLPWRDF
-336 PEVEFQE
+336 HARTEEE
-343 KVDWP
+343 MNY
-348 LYIPAIEKFFNSPH
+348 YISLMPALEKFLHSKHYADNSLFFA
-362 YSDNVL
+362 V
-368 ALALIDGINR
+368 IDGVKK
-378 HPDLKNEEAYKA
+378 HEDLQNEEAYKA
-390 LNECLEMTWESSQV
+390 LNECLEMTWESSEV

-410 AYFLNLQKIIDECW
+410 AYFLNLQHIIDECW
-424 NAGTLVMPARGS
+424 NSGTLVLPARGS
-436 GMGFLL
+436 GMGFVL

-454 REKTRTYSWRFLNPA
+454 REKTKTYPWRFLNPA

-524 IDIDEASYISNL
+524 IDVDEASYISNL

-542 AVYSLKQ
+542 AVYTLKQ

-559 APTQSFVNEVEK
+559 APTQSFINEVEK

-586 CGVGIHA
+586 CGQGIHA

-649 DLLAEQGYIK
+649 DLLVEQGYIK
-659 KYPTLRE
+659 QYPTLRE
-666 TYENAIGVYKIDRD
+666 TYENAIGVYKINRD
-680 DKQMW
+680 DEKMW

-745 RDNPNAWDR
+745 RSNPNAWDQ
-754 EMISM
+754 EMKAM
-759 GLTEEERK
+759 GLSDKDRE

-801 FADKLRKSIAKKN
+801 WADKLRKSIAKKN

-825 FDNVKEKGLSQKFCN
+825 FDNVKEKGLNEKFCN

-865 VALQEMN
+865 IALQEMN
-872 LARFFPIIFWN
+872 LARFYPIIFWN

-894 QTIEYDENGEA
+894 QTEE
-905 SLIVEAE
+905 VE
-912 PDEDPDEEEQEEW
+912 DEDEGLDVEPEIEEEDNEDEEEW
-925 EEENEINSEDER
+925 EEENDITEGEK

-944 TKTVDYGKVASAI
+944 TKTVDYGKVAAAI
-957 GRFST
+957 GRFNT
-962 YGIVVSPP
+962 YGIKVAPP
-970 NINSSSYTFTP
+970 DICTSSFTFTP
-981 VVKRNEILYGLRG
+981 VVQNNEILYGLRG
-994 ITRLSTSII
+994 ISRLSTSTIKDI
-1003 QEIISKRP
+1003 MVQRP
-1011 FHSIQDFIDRVKVNK
+1011 FRSMEEFLDKVKVNK
-1026 IQMTNLIKCG
+1026 IQMSNLIKCG
-1036 AFDELV
+1036 AFDNLMKI
-1042 DLPREEIMAAY
+1042 PREEIMAKY
-1053 IDMIADKKQ
+1053 INMIADKKQ

-1072 INYDLIPENLSF
+1072 INYNLIPEEMNFS
-1084 CKKLFLFNKF
+1084 KKVFLFNKF

-1102 YYKLNEAAI
+1102 YYQLNDAAI
-1111 NFIANYFSADCLVNG
+1111 NFIADNFSVDILSNG
-1126 IEISAAVW
+1126 TQLSATRW
-1134 DNLYQRG
+1134 ETIYQSS
-1141 MDPMRFYLK
+1141 MDPMRLYIK
-1150 EHKDEMLDKLNKALY
+1150 EHKDELLKALNDALY
-1165 DEMFNKY
+1165 KEMFDKY
-1172 AKGSISHWEMESVSF
+1172 AQGSVSHWEMEAVSF
-1187 YSHPHELADSQYLYD
+1187 YSHPHELADSQYLYN
-1202 DFFQLSE
+1202 DFFKLSE
-1209 EPEVDYTFTGKDGN
+1209 EPEIDYTFQGRDGN
-1223 EVRVYKL
+1223 EVRVYSLKK
-1230 RRIIG
+1230 IIG
-1235 TVIDKNK
+1235 TVIDKSK
-1242 MKNTVTLLTPTG
+1242 IKNTVTLLTPTG
-1254 VVNVKVYKSQYAGY
+1254 VVNVKIYKNQYAGY

-1276 ADGHKHVVEAS
+1276 ADGKKHVKEKS
-1287 WFKRGTLLMIQGIRR
+1287 WFSRGTLLMVQGIRR

-1317 IISKITGI
+1317 IISKITNI
-1325 HDDGTLEFQTER
+1325 HEDGTLEFQTER
-1337 AVIEE
+1337 VMVEE

>member
-1 MTKNKFYDIIDID
+1 
-14 KKESDI
+14 

-84 KHPDFKLIRGNEIYL
+84 KNPDFKLIRGNEIYL
-99 TRNGLTANNYDK
+99 TRNGLTAKNYDK
-111 TKDRYFHFILLARDL
+111 TKDGYFHFILLAKDL
-126 EGYKQICELSTR
+126 KGYKQICELSTR

-174 ACLGSQLDRFL
+174 ACLGSQLDKFL
-185 LQFME
+185 LRYMDTNDEKFYQ
-190 THDVEYYHTALRWCQ
+190 TAKSWCE

-216 YLEIQPSN
+216 YLELQPSN

-231 NQCLLN
+231 NKCLIE
-237 IAEELNLRYIITT
+237 IANELNLKYIITT

-259 AKVHE
+259 AAIHE

-279 YATTYMMS
+279 YASTYMMKDEEVRDYLKYLT
-287 DEEIRSFFPYLRNDQ
+287 DEEI
-302 IEFAY
+302 EAAY
-307 ESIREIKDRCEDFS
+307 EAIREIKDKCEDFS
-321 ILKPLKIPSLPWRKF
+321 ILKPLKIPSLPWRRF
-336 PEVEFQE
+336 PEISKAEIDGFI
-343 KVDWP
+343 KDMPALKNFVD
-348 LYIPAIEKFFNSPH
+348 SPH
-362 YSDNVL
+362 YADNQLV
-368 ALALIDGINR
+368 LALIDGIHL
-378 HPDLKNEEAYKA
+378 HPDLQNKEAIDA
-390 LNECLEMTWESSQV
+390 LNECLEMTWESSEV

-436 GMGFLL
+436 GMGFVL

-454 REKTRTYSWRFLNPA
+454 REKTKTYPWRFLNPA

-484 RAQTLEHLRK
+484 RAQVLEHLRK

-524 IDIDEASYISNL
+524 IDVDEASYISNL
-536 IPVERG
+536 IPAERG
-542 AVYSLKQ
+542 AVYTLKQ
-549 TYYGDEENGI
+549 TYYGDEDNGI
-559 APTQSFVNEVEK
+559 APTQSFVNEINK
-571 YPQLWEVAQKIEGLI
+571 YPKLWEVASKIEGLI
-586 CGVGIHA
+586 CGQGIHA

-609 MRAPDGTI
+609 MRAPDGTV

-649 DLLAEQGYIK
+649 DLLVEQGYIK

-666 TYENAIGVYKIDRD
+666 TYENALGVYKINRD
-680 DKQMW
+680 DKKMW

-745 RDNPNAWDR
+745 RENPKAWDR
-754 EMISM
+754 EMEQM
-759 GLTEEERK
+759 GLTEGQRA

-801 FADKLRKSIAKKN
+801 WADKLRKSIAKKN
-814 PKEYD
+814 PKDYD

-825 FDNVKEKGLSQKFCN
+825 FDNVKEKGLDERFCH
-840 YVWNIEI
+840 YVWDVEV

-865 VALQEMN
+865 IALQEMN
-872 LARFFPIIFWN
+872 LARFYPIIFWN

-894 QTIEYDENGEA
+894 QTEEVEDEDEGLDVEP
-905 SLIVEAE
+905 EAE
-912 PDEDPDEEEQEEW
+912 EEDDDEDEEEW
-925 EEENEINSEDER
+925 EEENEVIEGEK

-957 GRFST
+957 GRFGT
-962 YGIVVSPP
+962 YGIKVSPP
-970 NINSSSYTFTP
+970 NINNSSYTFTP
-981 VVKRNEILYGLRG
+981 VVEKNEILYGLRG

-1003 QEIISKRP
+1003 KEIIEMRP
-1011 FHSIQDFIDRVKVNK
+1011 FDSMEDFLERVKLNK

-1042 DLPREEIMAAY
+1042 GLPREEIMAKY
-1053 IDMIADKKQ
+1053 IDMVADKKQ
-1062 RLTLQNMQML
+1062 RVTLQNMQML
-1072 INYDLIPENLSF
+1072 INYNLIPEELSF
-1084 CKKLFLFNKF
+1084 CKKVFLFNKF

-1102 YYKLNEAAI
+1102 NYVLNDAAI
-1111 NFIANYFSADCLVNG
+1111 NFIADNFSADWISNG
-1126 IEISAAVW
+1126 TMISATLW
-1134 DNLYQRG
+1134 DNLYQRA
-1141 MDPMRFYLK
+1141 MDPMRNYIK
-1150 EHKDEMLDKLNKALY
+1150 AHKDELLKALNDCLY
-1165 DEMFNKY
+1165 KEMFDKY
-1172 AKGSISHWEMESVSF
+1172 ALGSVSHWEMEAVSF
-1187 YSHPHELADSQYLYD
+1187 YSHPHELAESQYLYD
-1202 DFFQLSE
+1202 DFFKLSE
-1209 EPEVDYTFTGKDGN
+1209 EPEIDYSFMGKDGN
-1223 EVRVYKL
+1223 EVRIYSLKK
-1230 RRIIG
+1230 IIG
-1235 TVIDKNK
+1235 TVIDKSK
-1242 MKNTVTLLTPTG
+1242 MKNTVTLLTPSG
-1254 VVNVKVYKSQYAGY
+1254 VVNVKIYKNQYAGF

-1276 ADGHKHVVEAS
+1276 ADGKKHVKEKS
-1287 WFKRGTLLMIQGIRR
+1287 WFSRGSLLMVQGIRR

-1317 IISKITGI
+1317 IISKIIGI

-1337 AVIEE
+1337 ISIEE